1 MNTRELAIL
10 GIATQYEKIG
20 GKINMGWHNEEISI
34 ALIIC
39 GNKKDL
45 ISYLTKDTKSFHTK
59 ELYRIGHLL
68 QTGNYVKASY
78 NLDNASRIEKW
89 SQEI

>member
-20 GKINMGWHNEEISI
+20 GKINMGWDYEEISI
-34 ALIIC
+34 AIIIC
-39 GNKKDL
+39 SNKKDL
-45 ISYLTKDTKSFHTK
+45 INYLTKDNKNFPTK

-78 NLDNASRIEKW
+78 NLDDTSRIKKW

>member
-1 MNTRELAIL
+1 MANLTDITIIFRAYTEERINEIKYLAR
-10 GIATQYEKIG
+10 
-20 GKINMGWHNEEISI
+20 
-34 ALIIC
+34 
-39 GNKKDL
+39 
-45 ISYLTKDTKSFHTK
+45 DTKNFPTK

>member
-1 MNTRELAIL
+1 MRGNFN
-10 GIATQYEKIG
+10 
-20 GKINMGWHNEEISI
+20 GKFDGYNNNIQSI
-34 ALIIC
+34 
-39 GNKKDL
+39 
-45 ISYLTKDTKSFHTK
+45 YL
-59 ELYRIGHLL
+59 GHLL

>member
-1 MNTRELAIL
+1 
-10 GIATQYEKIG
+10 
-20 GKINMGWHNEEISI
+20 MGWHNEEMSI

-39 GNKKDL
+39 SNKKDL
-45 ISYLTKDTKSFHTK
+45 IKYLARDTKNFPTK

-68 QTGNYVKASY
+68 QTGNYVKAY
-78 NLDNASRIEKW
+78 NFDNASRIEKW